1 MGDGEKNDI
10 ARPYG
15 AIGGRNEARAAIL
28 CLIVT
33 APSIMG
39 PEKIIP
45 NDEPRLRLR

>member
-10 ARPYG
+10 AWPYG
-15 AIGGRNEARAAIL
+15 VIGRRNEAGGAIL
-28 CLIVT
+28 SLSLT
-33 APSIMG
+33 APRFVG

>member
-10 ARPYG
+10 AWPYG
-15 AIGGRNEARAAIL
+15 AIGCRNEARGAIL
-28 CLIVT
+28 SLILT
-33 APSIMG
+33 APSLMG